1 MKELKSNILKK
12 TKEILQSIEGVEE
25 TVSKGISIEDI
36 NEKEVRLE
44 IFIKTKIGYPIPK
57 IAQMAQRK
65 IKEEIEECYNIKVAS
80 VDVNVLELQF

>member
-12 TKEILQSIEGVEE
+12 TKEIIQSIDGVEG
-25 TVSKGISIEDI
+25 TISKGISIEEI

-57 IAQMAQRK
+57 IAQMVQRK
-65 IKEEIEECYNIKVAS
+65 IKEQIEECYNIKVAS
-80 VDVNVLELQF
+80 VDVNVMELQF